1 MSLWKL
7 AKRSLSFYWR
17 TNLGVLLAVMVS
29 AVVLT
34 GALVI
39 GDSVR
44 YSLKMMVKARLGAT
58 RLALV
63 PQNRFFRAELADE
76 LAAELNTVVAPVLK
90 LRGLVASDDGARRAN
105 RIEVLGVD
113 RRFFKVGA
121 VQNPFVDNWGETIIL
136 NKPLAAKLG
145 VGVGDEVVLRIEKPG
160 LMPRDVPLTPDSG
173 LSIAFRLEV
182 KAVAGQS
189 DFGRFSLQANQVIP
203 LNVFVPLQW
212 LQEKL
217 ERSAQANT
225 LLIAADAE
233 DSLTIEKANR
243 AVRKSWQLADADLE
257 LRRLKRKDMFEIR
270 SRRVFI
276 DAPVAA
282 AAMNASDGA
291 VGILTYFVNKLRVGD
306 RTTPYSTVTA
316 MKPSADAGGLIPMD
330 MLDEEILVNQWLA
343 DDLGAKVGD
352 LVELSYFGLGPM
364 RKLQQQK
371 TSFRIR
377 AILPMDDLV
386 VDPEL
391 MPDFPGLADVNNC
404 RDWDPGITID
414 LEKIRKHD
422 EDYWQR
428 YRGTPKAFVTLKA
441 GQKMWANRYGNLT
454 MVRYPLSSGSSED
467 IAGRLLKKVNPAS
480 VGLFFQ
486 SVRARGIKAGDQA
499 TDFGQLFLGLSM
511 FLIIAALILMGL
523 LFVFG
528 IEKRSEQVGM
538 LLAVGFSPKLIRRLL
553 FIEGGILAVLGVVG
567 GTAAGLFYT
576 KAMIYGLATVW
587 QAAVSSSIIY
597 FYVNPS
603 TLFQGALGAVAVSL
617 IAIWLTLRKQVSRP
631 ARELL
636 TGGLECQF
644 LTARQISKG
653 KIGLCIAAAAAV
665 GAVLLL
671 GVMGTAHSAAV
682 AGVFFG
688 AGSLLLIAGL
698 GLTQALLRIAAGGWN
713 KVLTSLPGLGLRNST
728 RRSGRSLAVVG
739 LLACG
744 IFLVIAVG
752 ANRHNPK
759 AGAQRRD
766 SGTGGFTLFGE
777 STISILHDL
786 NNTSGRQSL
795 GLDTD
800 VLQGVQIVQLRVHDG
815 DDASCL
821 NLNRAQMPQL
831 LGLQPDQLQRRGSF
845 TFTKTIKTQDTRPKT
860 QDPRPK
866 TQDPRPKTQD
876 SRAASGVWSLE
887 SGWDLLDENLGENV
901 VPAVGDYATIYW
913 ALGKSV
919 GDELDYIDE
928 KGRRFRLLL
937 VGMLKNS
944 ILQGSLLISE
954 DEFIKRF
961 PSEDG
966 YRMFLIDIQD
976 TRPKTQDPRAASGVW
991 SLESGSS
998 IEDRT
1003 EVVAGELSA
1012 RLRDFGLALT
1022 PATQR
1027 LAEFNA
1033 VENTY
1038 LSIFQLLGG
1047 LGLLLASVGL
1057 GLVVL
1062 RNVLERRG
1070 ELAMLQAVGFG
1081 KAELKRMVFYEHGGL
1096 LIGGLA
1102 CGIIAA
1108 MVAVSPALKSPGAQV
1123 PYFSLVLTIAAIA
1136 ISGVV
1141 WIWIAT
1147 AFALSGKMIDAL
1159 RNE

>member
-7 AKRSLSFYWR
+7 AKRSLGFYWR

-58 RLALV
+58 QLALV
-63 PQNRFFRAELADE
+63 PKNRFFRAELADE

-90 LRGLVASDDGARRAN
+90 LRGLIANDDGARRAN

-113 RRFFKVGA
+113 QRFFKVGA
-121 VQNPFVDNWGETIIL
+121 GQNPFGDNWGEAIVL

-173 LSIAFRLEV
+173 LSIAFRLVV

-212 LQEKL
+212 LQGKL
-217 ERSAQANT
+217 DRSAQANT

-233 DSLTIEKANR
+233 ANVTIENANR
-243 AVRKSWQLADADLE
+243 ALRKCWQLADADLE
-257 LRRLKRKDMFEIR
+257 LRRLKHKDMFEIR

-282 AAMNASDGA
+282 AAMNAFEGA
-291 VGILTYFVNKLRVGD
+291 VGILTYFVNRLRVGD
-306 RTTPYSTVTA
+306 RATPYSTVTGMEVA
-316 MKPSADAGGLIPMD
+316 RPSWPCFHGLEARATD
-330 MLDEEILVNQWLA
+330 MLDEEMLVNQWLA

-352 LVELSYFGLGPM
+352 LAELTYFVLGPM

-414 LEKIRKHD
+414 LEKIRKRD
-422 EDYWQR
+422 EDYWQQ
-428 YRGTPKAFVTLKA
+428 YRGTPKAFVTLRA

-486 SVRARGIKAGDQA
+486 SVRARGIKAGDQG

-528 IEKRSEQVGM
+528 IEKRSQQVGT
-538 LLAVGFSPKLIRRLL
+538 LLAVGFSPKLVRRLL

-603 TLFQGALGAVAVSL
+603 TLFEGALGAVAVSL
-617 IAIWLTLRKQVSRP
+617 IAIWLTLRRQVSRP

-644 LTARQISKG
+644 FAAKPASKG
-653 KIGLCIAAAAAV
+653 MTGLCVAIVAAV
-665 GAVLLL
+665 GAMLLL
-671 GVMGTAHSAAV
+671 TVMGTGDSSAVSTA
-682 AGVFFG
+682 FFG
-688 AGSLLLIAGL
+688 AGALLLIAGL
-698 GLTQALLRIAAGGWN
+698 GLTQALLKIIAGGSN
-713 KVLTSLPGLGLRNST
+713 KAMTSLAGLGLRNST

-766 SGTGGFTLFGE
+766 SGTGGFALFGE
-777 STISILHDL
+777 STISILYDL
-786 NNTSGRQSL
+786 NSPSGRQSM
-795 GLDTD
+795 GLPPPTTSGGVIPAKAGTD

-831 LGLQPDQLQRRGSF
+831 LGVKPTELQKRGSF

-860 QDPRPK
+860 QDPRP
-866 TQDPRPKTQD
+866 
-876 SRAASGVWSLE
+876 E
-887 SGWDLLDENLGENV
+887 SGWDLLDENLGNNV

-944 ILQGSLLISE
+944 ILQGSLVISE
-954 DEFIKRF
+954 GEFIKRF

-966 YRMFLIDIQD
+966 YRMFLIDVA
-976 TRPKTQDPRAASGVW
+976 RPSWPCFHGLEARATT
-991 SLESGSS
+991 
-998 IEDRT
+998 RT
-1003 EVVAGELSA
+1003 EAVAGELSA
-1012 RLRDFGLALT
+1012 RLMDFGLALT

-1047 LGLLLASVGL
+1047 LGLILASVGL

-1070 ELAMLQAVGFG
+1070 ELAMLQAVGFD

-1096 LIGGLA
+1096 LTGGLA

-1108 MVAVSPALKSPGAQV
+1108 LVAVSPALKSPGAQV

-1147 AFALSGKMIDAL
+1147 AFALSGKMLDAL

>member
-7 AKRSLSFYWR
+7 AKRSLGFYWR

-44 YSLKMMVKARLGAT
+44 YSLKMMVKARLGKT
-58 RLALV
+58 QLALV
-63 PQNRFFRAELADE
+63 PQNRFFRAELADDLAKE
-76 LAAELNTVVAPVLK
+76 LDTIVAPLLQ
-90 LRGLVASDDGARRAN
+90 LRGLIANGDGATRAN

-113 RRFFKVGA
+113 GRFFEIGMA
-121 VQNPFVDNWGETIIL
+121 QNPLGDSPNQAIVL

-145 VGVGDEVVLRIEKPG
+145 VGVGDEVVLRIEKPS

-173 LSIAFRLEV
+173 LSIAFRLVV

-189 DFGRFSLQANQVIP
+189 DFGRFSLQANQITP
-203 LNVFVPLQW
+203 LNAFVPLQW

-217 ERSAQANT
+217 DRSAQANT
-225 LLIAADAE
+225 LLIAADEE
-233 DSLTIEKANR
+233 DNLTIEKANK
-243 AVRKSWQLADADLE
+243 ALEKCWQLADANIE
-257 LRRLKRKDMFEIR
+257 LRWLKHKDMFEMR

-276 DAPVAA
+276 DESITAA
-282 AAMNASDGA
+282 TINTSDESFG
-291 VGILTYFVNKLRVGD
+291 VLTYFVNELSSGD
-306 RTTPYSTVTA
+306 RTNPYSMVA
-316 MKPSADAGGLIPMD
+316 AVSQSADAGGLIPDD
-330 MLDEEILVNQWLA
+330 MQDNEILINQWLA
-343 DDLGAKVGD
+343 EDLNAKEGD
-352 LVELSYFGLGPM
+352 EIELTYFVLGPM
-364 RKLQQQK
+364 RALREAK
-371 TSFRIR
+371 TSFRIK
-377 AILPMDDLV
+377 AILPMDSPAM
-386 VDPEL
+386 DPNL
-391 MPDFPGLADVNNC
+391 MPDFPGLADAENC
-404 RDWDPGITID
+404 RDWDPGIAID
-414 LEKIRKHD
+414 LDKIRQRD
-422 EDYWQR
+422 EDYWQE

-454 MVRYPLSSGSSED
+454 AVRYPLSSGSEEN
-467 IAGRLLKKVNPAS
+467 IAGRLLKKVDPAS

-486 SVRARGIKAGDQA
+486 SVRARGIKAGDQG

-528 IEKRSEQVGM
+528 IEKRSQQVGM
-538 LLAVGFSPKLIRRLL
+538 LLAVGFSPKLVRRLL
-553 FIEGGILAVLGVVG
+553 FIDGGILAVMGVVG

-587 QAAVSSSIIY
+587 QAAVSGSTIY
-597 FYVNPS
+597 FFAKPS
-603 TLFQGALGAVAVSL
+603 TLFEGALGAVAVSL

-636 TGGLECQF
+636 AGELEWQF
-644 LTARQISKG
+644 SKAGPVSKG
-653 KIGLCIAAAAAV
+653 RIGLCIAAAAIV

-671 GVMGTAHSAAV
+671 GIMGNADSAAV

-688 AGSLLLIAGL
+688 AGALLLIAGL
-698 GLTQALLRIAAGGWN
+698 GLTQSLLRIAAGSWN
-713 KVLTSLPGLGLRNST
+713 KVLTSLAGLGLRNST

-752 ANRHNPK
+752 ANRHNPL
-759 AGAQRRD
+759 AQAQKRD
-766 SGTGGFTLFGE
+766 SGTGGFALFGE

-786 NNTSGRQSL
+786 NSPSGRQSM
-795 GLDTD
+795 GLPPPTTSGGVIPAKAGTD

-821 NLNRAQMPQL
+821 NLNRAQMPRLLGVQPAQL
-831 LGLQPDQLQRRGSF
+831 LNRGSF
-845 TFTKTIKTQDTRPKT
+845 SFARTKAGAETE
-860 QDPRPK
+860 
-866 TQDPRPKTQD
+866 
-876 SRAASGVWSLE
+876 AA
-887 SGWDLLDENLGENV
+887 WDLLNDYEDEDV
-901 VPAVGDYATIYW
+901 VPAVGDYATVYW

-928 KGRRFRLLL
+928 KGRRFRLHL

-944 ILQGSLLISE
+944 VLQGSLLISE

-966 YRMFLIDIQD
+966 YRVLLIDAPQD
-976 TRPKTQDPRAASGVW
+976 RSEA
-991 SLESGSS
+991 
-998 IEDRT
+998 
-1003 EVVAGELSA
+1003 VAGELSS
-1012 RLRDFGLALT
+1012 RLKDFGLALT
-1022 PATQR
+1022 PTTQR

-1047 LGLLLASVGL
+1047 LGLILASVGL

-1070 ELAMLQAVGFG
+1070 ELAMLQAVGFD

-1096 LIGGLA
+1096 LAGGLA

-1108 MVAVSPALKSPGAQV
+1108 MVAVSPALKSPGAQI

-1136 ISGVV
+1136 ISGIV

-1147 AFALSGKMIDAL
+1147 AFALSGKMLDAL

>member
-44 YSLKMMVKARLGAT
+44 YSLKMMVKARLGKT
-58 RLALV
+58 QLALV

-76 LAAELNTVVAPVLK
+76 LAAELNTVAAPVLQ
-90 LRGLVASDDGARRAN
+90 LRGLIANDDGATRAN

-113 RRFFKVGA
+113 GRFFEIGMA
-121 VQNPFVDNWGETIIL
+121 QNPLGDSQNQAIVL

-145 VGVGDEVVLRIEKPG
+145 VGVGDEVVLRIEKPS

-189 DFGRFSLQANQVIP
+189 DFGRFSLQANQVTP

-243 AVRKSWQLADADLE
+243 ALGKCWQLADADLE

-282 AAMNASDGA
+282 AAMNAADGA

-316 MKPSADAGGLIPMD
+316 MEPSADAGNLIPMD
-330 MLDEEILVNQWLA
+330 VQDDEILINQWLA
-343 DDLGAKVGD
+343 DDVGAKVGD
-352 LVELSYFGLGPM
+352 SVELSYFVLGPM

-377 AILPMDDLV
+377 AILPMDDLA

-414 LEKIRKHD
+414 LEKIRQRD

-428 YRGTPKAFVTLKA
+428 YRGTPKAFVTLRA

-454 MVRYPLSSGSSED
+454 AVRYPLSSGSSED

-486 SVRARGIKAGDQA
+486 SVRARGIKAGDQG

-538 LLAVGFSPKLIRRLL
+538 LLAVGFSPKLVRRLL

-567 GTAAGLFYT
+567 GTAAGLLYT

-587 QAAVSSSIIY
+587 RAAVSSSIIY
-597 FYVNPS
+597 FYANPS

-617 IAIWLTLRKQVSRP
+617 IAIWLTLHRQVSRP

-644 LTARQISKG
+644 FVAKPASKG
-653 KIGLCIAAAAAV
+653 MIGLCVAIVAAI
-665 GAVLLL
+665 GAMLLL
-671 GVMGTAHSAAV
+671 TAMGTGDSSAVSTA
-682 AGVFFG
+682 FFG
-688 AGSLLLIAGL
+688 AGALLLIAGL

-713 KVLTSLPGLGLRNST
+713 KALTSLAGLGLRNST

-759 AGAQRRD
+759 ADAQRRD
-766 SGTGGFTLFGE
+766 SGTGGFALFGE
-777 STISILHDL
+777 SAIGILYDL
-786 NNTSGRQSL
+786 NSPSGHQSM
-795 GLDTD
+795 GLDTG
-800 VLQGVQIVQLRVHDG
+800 VLQDVQIVQLRVHDG

-831 LGLQPDQLQRRGSF
+831 LGVQPNELQKRGSF
-845 TFTKTIKTQDTRPKT
+845 TFTKTIKTQASRRRMDTGCSLLIFKT
-860 QDPRPK
+860 QDPRHK
-866 TQDPRPKTQD
+866 TQELPLE
-876 SRAASGVWSLE
+876 SGVWSLDRA
-887 SGWDLLDENLGENV
+887 SKTG
-901 VPAVGDYATIYW
+901 P
-913 ALGKSV
+913 
-919 GDELDYIDE
+919 
-928 KGRRFRLLL
+928 RRWLA
-937 VGMLKNS
+937 N
-944 ILQGSLLISE
+944 
-954 DEFIKRF
+954 
-961 PSEDG
+961 
-966 YRMFLIDIQD
+966 FLHD
-976 TRPKTQDPRAASGVW
+976 
-991 SLESGSS
+991 
-998 IEDRT
+998 
-1003 EVVAGELSA
+1003 
-1012 RLRDFGLALT
+1012 
-1022 PATQR
+1022 
-1027 LAEFNA
+1027 
-1033 VENTY
+1033 
-1038 LSIFQLLGG
+1038 
-1047 LGLLLASVGL
+1047 
-1057 GLVVL
+1057 
-1062 RNVLERRG
+1062 
-1070 ELAMLQAVGFG
+1070 
-1081 KAELKRMVFYEHGGL
+1081 
-1096 LIGGLA
+1096 
-1102 CGIIAA
+1102 
-1108 MVAVSPALKSPGAQV
+1108 
-1123 PYFSLVLTIAAIA
+1123 
-1136 ISGVV
+1136 
-1141 WIWIAT
+1141 
-1147 AFALSGKMIDAL
+1147 
-1159 RNE
+1159 

>member
-7 AKRSLSFYWR
+7 AKRSLGFYWR

-44 YSLKMMVKARLGAT
+44 YSLKMMVKARLGET
-58 RLALV
+58 KLALV
-63 PQNRFFRAELADE
+63 PQKRFFRAELADDLAKE
-76 LAAELNTVVAPVLK
+76 LDTIVAPLLQ
-90 LRGLVASDDGARRAN
+90 LRGLIANGDGTKRAN

-113 RRFFKVGA
+113 GRFFEIGTA
-121 VQNPFVDNWGETIIL
+121 QNPLGDSPNQSIVL

-145 VGVGDEVVLRIEKPG
+145 VGVGDEVVLRIEKPS

-173 LSIAFRLEV
+173 LSIAFRLVV

-189 DFGRFSLQANQVIP
+189 DFGRFSLQANQVTS

-217 ERSAQANT
+217 DRNAQANT

-233 DSLTIEKANR
+233 ANVTIEKANR

-276 DAPVAA
+276 DYPVAA
-282 AAMNASDGA
+282 AAMNAADGA
-291 VGILTYFVNKLRVGD
+291 VGILTYFVNRLRVGD
-306 RTTPYSTVTA
+306 RATPYSTVTA
-316 MKPSADAGGLIPMD
+316 MKPSADAGSLIPMD
-330 MLDEEILVNQWLA
+330 VQDDEILVNQWLA

-352 LVELSYFGLGPM
+352 LVELSYFVLGPM

-371 TSFRIR
+371 RSFRIR

-422 EDYWQR
+422 EDYWQQ
-428 YRGTPKAFVTLKA
+428 YRGTPKAFVTLRA

-454 MVRYPLSSGSSED
+454 AVRYPLSSGSSED

-486 SVRARGIKAGDQA
+486 SVRARGIKAGGQG

-538 LLAVGFSPKLIRRLL
+538 LLAVGFSPKLVRRLL
-553 FIEGGILAVLGVVG
+553 FIEGGILAVLGVAL
-567 GTAAGLFYT
+567 GTAVGLLYT

-587 QAAVSSSIIY
+587 QKAVSGSTIY
-597 FYVNPS
+597 FYAKPF
-603 TLFQGALGAVAVSL
+603 TLLIGALVAVAVSL

-636 TGGLECQF
+636 AGGLEWQF
-644 LTARQISKG
+644 LTAGPVSKG
-653 KIGLCIAAAAAV
+653 RIGLCIAAAAAV

-671 GVMGTAHSAAV
+671 GVMGNADSAAV

-688 AGSLLLIAGL
+688 AGALLLIAGL

-713 KVLTSLPGLGLRNST
+713 KAMSSLAGLGLRNST

-752 ANRHNPK
+752 ANRHNPL
-759 AGAQRRD
+759 AQAQRRD

-777 STISILHDL
+777 STISILYDL
-786 NNTSGRQSL
+786 NSPSGRQSM

-800 VLQGVQIVQLRVHDG
+800 VLGFRKAGSLQDVQIVQLRVHDG

-831 LGLQPDQLQRRGSF
+831 LGLQPDQLQKRGSF
-845 TFTKTIKTQDTRPKT
+845 TFTKTIKTQDTRHKT

-866 TQDPRPKTQD
+866 
-876 SRAASGVWSLE
+876 SEVWSPE
-887 SGWDLLDENLGENV
+887 SGWDLLSENLGEHV
-901 VPAVGDYATIYW
+901 VPAVGDYATVYW

-919 GDELDYIDE
+919 GDELAYIDE
-928 KGRRFRLLL
+928 KGRRFRLRL

-966 YRMFLIDIQD
+966 YRVLLIDAPQ
-976 TRPKTQDPRAASGVW
+976 
-991 SLESGSS
+991 
-998 IEDRT
+998 DRT
-1003 EVVAGELSA
+1003 EAVAGELSV

-1022 PATQR
+1022 PTIQR

-1047 LGLLLASVGL
+1047 LGLILASVGL

-1070 ELAMLQAVGFG
+1070 ELAMLQAVGFE

-1096 LIGGLA
+1096 LMGGLA

-1108 MVAVSPALKSPGAQV
+1108 MVAVSPALKSPGAQI

-1136 ISGVV
+1136 ISGIV

-1147 AFALSGKMIDAL
+1147 TFALSGKMLDAL